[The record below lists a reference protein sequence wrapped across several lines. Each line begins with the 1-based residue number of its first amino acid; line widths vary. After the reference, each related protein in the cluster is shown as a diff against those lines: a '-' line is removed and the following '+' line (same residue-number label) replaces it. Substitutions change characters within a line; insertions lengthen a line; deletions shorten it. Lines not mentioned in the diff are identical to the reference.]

1 MPRAFGPGLR
11 HPMVPALVLAVAG
24 LAAFFAVAFGRDG
37 ASASAGGG
45 DARQPRVDSLATPC
59 PGTPAADATVEGCG
73 LLLDGLRFVTWD
85 RATIPVEEAMAPARL
100 VFAGAP
106 KHSEANPQSAV
117 AVWQRD
123 AGGVWHGWGV
133 DVPSG
138 VPRLDLLERGGQYAI
153 LSSTPV
159 AWSLPPLAPAGAS
172 IFATGQVVSYYGFP
186 GVPTM
191 GILGEYEPAEAMRQA
206 AAQAAAYDAL
216 NGDRTVTP
224 ALHLITAVAQ
234 ADPGF
239 DGAYLGRLP
248 LSTVLA
254 YADVATAQGGLLI
267 LDIQIGWSDPLAEVR
282 GYEEALLLPNVHV
295 ALDPE
300 FATRRKGDPPGQ
312 AIGSVTGDEVNAVQ
326 QYLSDLAR
334 THGLPPKTLIVHQ
347 FRWDMILDPY
357 RMAAFSG
364 VDLVI
369 DMDGW
374 GYADAKLSGYEA
386 YARAPYAP
394 RPGFKLFFRWDTPL
408 LTPEQIQALS
418 RPPDLIIYQ

>member
-1 MPRAFGPGLR
+1 MPSAFGPRLR
-11 HPMVPALVLAVAG
+11 HPILPVLALALAG
-24 LAAFFAVAFGRDG
+24 LAALLTLALGRDR
-37 ASASAGGG
+37 
-45 DARQPRVDSLATPC
+45 ARAATADGSGHDEPLATVAASC
-59 PGTPAADATVEGCG
+59 PGTPSADAAIEGCG

-85 RATIPVEEAMAPARL
+85 RASISIEVALAPARL

-106 KHSEANPQSAV
+106 RRSEPNPQSAIT
-117 AVWQRD
+117 VWQRNPE
-123 AGGVWHGWGV
+123 GVWHAWGA
-133 DVPSG
+133 DAPPG
-138 VPRLDLLERGGQYAI
+138 VPRLNQFERGGQYAV

-159 AWSLPPLAPAGAS
+159 AWSLPVASAGAS
-172 IFATGQVVSYYGFP
+172 IFATGQVVSYYGYP

-191 GILGEYEPAEAMRQA
+191 GILGEYEAAEVMRQA
-206 AAQAAAYDAL
+206 TVQAAAYDAL

-234 ADPGF
+234 ASPGF
-239 DGAYLGRLP
+239 DGTYLGRLP
-248 LSTVLA
+248 LSTVRA
-254 YADVATAQGGLLI
+254 YADAAAAQGGLLI
-267 LDIQIGWSDPLAEVR
+267 IDIQIGWSNPLVEVR

-300 FATRRKGDPPGQ
+300 FATRRKGDPPGE

-326 QYLSDLAR
+326 QYLSDLVRAR
-334 THGLPPKTLIVHQ
+334 HLPPKTLVVHQ

-357 RMAAFSG
+357 RMAAYPG

-374 GYADAKLSGYEA
+374 GYQGAKLSGYEA

-408 LTPEQIQALS
+408 LTPEQIQALPK
-418 RPPDLIIYQ
+418 PPDLIIYQ